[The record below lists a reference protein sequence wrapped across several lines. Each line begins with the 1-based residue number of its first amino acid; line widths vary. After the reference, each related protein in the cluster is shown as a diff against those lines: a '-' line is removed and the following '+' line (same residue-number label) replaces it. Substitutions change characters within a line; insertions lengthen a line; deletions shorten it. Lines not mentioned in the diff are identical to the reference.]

1 VPGSI
6 AHCCCLHLE
15 AKKKRNELLHLLKNK
30 KFYKRRILRDES
42 IPTNDRLLHY
52 APYRIVIAPS
62 FRFFETLC
70 VAEQGQT
77 KDTDHQEPIFHSVIP
92 NPLAMDYD
100 NRMIYPSGSWS
111 DVIVDQRFSYIAV
124 ENPFETSREL
134 SYFMVKRVLVK
145 YSNDFTSHPEKGSC
159 CLYDENYFKSC
170 FLI

>member
-1 VPGSI
+1 
-6 AHCCCLHLE
+6 
-15 AKKKRNELLHLLKNK
+15 
-30 KFYKRRILRDES
+30 
-42 IPTNDRLLHY
+42 
-52 APYRIVIAPS
+52 
-62 FRFFETLC
+62 

-77 KDTDHQEPIFHSVIP
+77 KDTDHQEPVFHSVIP
-92 NPLAMDYD
+92 NPLAMDYN

-170 FLI
+170 FLMFDKQWEDNDIANDVDVCIITGQPGPFDKGRNKILLSGRIYKKGYEIPTLFNKNEDQRIQNQFYSKRRF